1 MISIPKK
8 VVYDETGKPVEV
20 ILPWDVFQEIEE
32 MLGLDLDEEAKEAL
46 RQARK
51 DRESEHEEAYIP
63 LEEL

>member
-32 MLGLDLDEEAKEAL
+32 VLGLDLDEEAKEAL

-51 DRESEHEEAYIP
+51 DRESEREEAYIP

>member
-32 MLGLDLDEEAKEAL
+32 VLGLDLDEEAKEAL

-51 DRESEHEEAYIP
+51 DREGEREEAYIP

>member
-1 MISIPKK
+1 MTSIPKK

-32 MLGLDLDEEAKEAL
+32 VLGLDLDEEAKEAL

-51 DRESEHEEAYIP
+51 DREGEREEAYIP

>member
-32 MLGLDLDEEAKEAL
+32 VLGLDLDEEAKEAL

-51 DRESEHEEAYIP
+51 DREDGREEAYIP